1 MSAIFTVT
9 MPKWGLSM
17 QEGKVNLWLKEV
29 GDSIAPGEEIIEV
42 ESEKISGAVEAA
54 ATGVLRRQVAQ
65 ADEVLPVGALLGVIA
80 DADVS
85 DELIDDLV
93 TRFQAEFVP
102 PSADEEDSGPQT
114 QTVKVGDVQL
124 RYLKMGE
131 DSEGSVPL
139 LLVHGFGGDLN
150 NWLFNHEPLSAS
162 RAVYALDLPGHGSST
177 KVTGI
182 ASLEALGKVVVGFMD
197 AVGIECAH
205 LAGHSMG
212 GGVCLAVAK
221 LAPNKVKSLSLIASA
236 GLGTEINGAYIDG
249 FVAAASRG
257 AFKPVLETL
266 YSNASLVNRSMI
278 DDMLKYKRLEGVDS
292 ALSTLAAGLFAGGR
306 QAEQLASAASGKPVL
321 VIWGESDRVIP
332 SSHATAIPGA
342 TVKVMRGQGHMVQ
355 LEAAGEVNKL
365 IGEFL
370 SK

>member
-29 GDSIAPGEEIIEV
+29 GDTINPGEEIIEV

-54 ATGVLRRQVAQ
+54 TSGVLRRQVAQ
-65 ADEVLPVGALLGVIA
+65 PDEVLPVGALLGVIA

-102 PSADEEDSGPQT
+102 PTEDEADAGPQT
-114 QTVKVGDVQL
+114 QTVQVGGVQL
-124 RYLKMGE
+124 RYLKLGA
-131 DSEGSVPL
+131 DAAGTVPL
-139 LLVHGFGGDLN
+139 LLIHGFGGDLN

-177 KVTGI
+177 KDTGI
-182 ASLEALGKVVVGFMD
+182 ASLDALAEVVVGFMD

-212 GGVCLAVAK
+212 GGVCLAVTRR
-221 LAPNKVKSLSLIASA
+221 APQKVKSLSLIASA
-236 GLGTEINGAYIDG
+236 GLGAEINGDYIDG
-249 FVAAASRG
+249 FVAAASRN
-257 AFKPVLETL
+257 AFKPVLQQL
-266 YSNASLVNRSMI
+266 YSNADLVTRSMI
-278 DDMLKYKRLEGVDS
+278 DDMLKYKRLEGVEA
-292 ALSTLAAGLFAGGR
+292 ALTRLSAGLFAGGV
-306 QAEQLASAASGKPVL
+306 QSEQLASAASGKPVL
-321 VIWGESDRVIP
+321 VIWGEHDRIIP
-332 SSHATAIPGA
+332 ASHANAIPGA
-342 TVKVMRGQGHMVQ
+342 TVKVLPGQGHMVQ
-355 LEAAGEVNKL
+355 LEAASEVNKL
-365 IGEFL
+365 IESFIG
-370 SK
+370 